1 MAYFPHQNVNLAVG
15 VNDHPFSDNSRGKEQ
30 GCSQGMAAHRPL
42 AHLRFR
48 VRHLVFREYWWHKT
62 VYIHV

>member
-48 VRHLVFREYWWHKT
+48 VRERCL
-62 VYIHV
+62 